1 METLL
6 VYPENNKQLKALKAV
21 MAALNVKFEKKE
33 ESPYDPEFV
42 KKIERSKEQMKNGQY
57 SKITLDEIWK
67 LD

>member
-33 ESPYDPEFV
+33 ESPYDPKFV
-42 KKIERSKEQMKNGQY
+42 KKIEQGKKDFETGNY
-57 SKITLDEIWK
+57 TTVNLDDLWK
-67 LD
+67 

>member
-21 MAALNVKFEKKE
+21 MVALNVKFEKKE

-42 KKIERSKEQMKNGQY
+42 KKIERGDKDILQGNTT
-57 SKITLDEIWK
+57 KITLDEIWK
-67 LD
+67 

>member
-42 KKIERSKEQMKNGQY
+42 KKIERGKKDFETGNY
-57 SKITLDEIWK
+57 TTVNIEDLWK
-67 LD
+67 

>member
-33 ESPYDPEFV
+33 ESPYDP
-42 KKIERSKEQMKNGQY
+42 
-57 SKITLDEIWK
+57 
-67 LD
+67 

>member
-21 MAALNVKFEKKE
+21 MTVLNVKFEKKE

-42 KKIERSKEQMKNGQY
+42 KKIERGDKDILQGKTT
-57 SKITLDEIWK
+57 KITLDEIWK
-67 LD
+67 

>member
-21 MAALNVKFEKKE
+21 MATLNVKFEKKE

-42 KKIERSKEQMKNGQY
+42 KKIERGKKDFETGNYTKVN
-57 SKITLDEIWK
+57 LEDLWK
-67 LD
+67 

>member
-33 ESPYDPEFV
+33 ESSPYDPEFV
-42 KKIERSKEQMKNGQY
+42 KKIERGDKDILQGNTT
-57 SKITLDEIWK
+57 KITLDEIWK
-67 LD
+67 

>member
-42 KKIERSKEQMKNGQY
+42 KKIEQGDKDILQGKTT
-57 SKITLDEIWK
+57 KITLDEIWK
-67 LD
+67 